1 MAEVDDATEDARASA
16 EEPFL
21 EPPDAPPSPPNDD
34 DVDDDDVG
42 GEDEEDFETGM
53 KNNALDFQAMDK
65 DQDHKLDF
73 DEFCVLVRQREVGDF
88 TDEELQERFT
98 QLDAD
103 GSGKV
108 DLHEYVRWSLREAL
122 TRSSTRVIDL
132 FKQWDDDGSGEI
144 SKKEFRKAI
153 KSMGFD
159 FFADD
164 SEIDMVCCTTAPCVC
179 VCVALLCLSR
189 RPPF

>member
-1 MAEVDDATEDARASA
+1 MSA
-16 EEPFL
+16 EEP
-21 EPPDAPPSPPNDD
+21 EED
-34 DVDDDDVG
+34 DVANEEEEENFDAGMRRQAQDYEANDV
-42 GEDEEDFETGM
+42 
-53 KNNALDFQAMDK
+53 
-65 DQDHKLDF
+65 DQDGKLDF
-73 DEFCVLVRQREVGDF
+73 DEFCALVRDREAGEF
-88 TDEELQERFT
+88 TEEELRARFEA
-98 QLDAD
+98 LDAD

-108 DLHEYVRWSLREAL
+108 DMSEYLRWSLREAL

-164 SEIDMVCCTTAPCVC
+164 SEIDMVRCTTAPCVC